1 MPVENTVCGSV
12 CIVLLRTNGGG
23 GGRTHSAVYYKW
35 FDEDLDGVITT
46 KEFVYLYAD
55 LQVCNPSWMV

>member
-1 MPVENTVCGSV
+1 
-12 CIVLLRTNGGG
+12 VLLRTNGGG